1 MQCVLAQAARE
12 LDEALRADAVGL
24 AAALHAERDRVADV
38 QLPARARA
46 EYHLVEVVRPRRG
59 HGPRGSCLAATYRRK
74 ERTPINRRIYWP
86 KAVRSGGGSTPVA

>member
-59 HGPRGSCLAATYRRK
+59 HGASWELPGRNLQAKRADTHSAMPHLLAESCAFWGR
-74 ERTPINRRIYWP
+74 
-86 KAVRSGGGSTPVA
+86 